1 MVWETTS
8 SREEEFGKGFRL
20 TDVDYVTRRGDD

>member
-8 SREEEFGKGFRL
+8 WEEEFGKWFRL
-20 TDVDYVTRRGDD
+20 TDVDYVTRRGDGD